1 MSTLVV
7 SNINDGT
14 TTVPATYV
22 TNGSAKAWGKV
33 SFGGGGTP
41 SLGSNSINISSVSD
55 DSTGQYTLSF
65 SSAFDSNDYA
75 WVSTCHEDRVGLMA
89 QADNATYTAS
99 SVKAMAQ
106 DSRDATLMDWGSSNV
121 CHGDLA

>member
-7 SNINDGT
+7 SNISDGT
-14 TTVPATYV
+14 TTVGASYV
-22 TNGSAKAWGKV
+22 MNGSAKAWGKV
-33 SFGGGGTP
+33 SYGGGGTP
-41 SLGSNSINISSVSD
+41 SLGSNSLNISSVSD
-55 DSTGQYTLSF
+55 DSTGQHTLSF

-75 WVSTCHEDRVGLMA
+75 WVSTCHEDRIGLCA

-99 SVKAMAQ
+99 AVKVMVQ
-106 DSRDATLMDWGSSNV
+106 DSRDATLADWGSSNT